1 MASKVKNQQNNYSP
15 LQRVALWLV
24 RAYQR
29 TISPIIGGR
38 AACRFT
44 PTCSQYAATAIA
56 KYGALRGGLM
66 ALRRILRC
74 NPFGGYGYDPVP

>member
-1 MASKVKNQQNNYSP
+1 MANTIKNQQNNYSL
-15 LQRVALWLV
+15 LQRVALGLV

-29 TISPIIGGR
+29 AISPVIGGR

-44 PTCSQYAATAIA
+44 PTCSQYATTAIA
-56 KYGALRGGLM
+56 KYGTLRGGLM